1 MRVESMGARCKP
13 QAEHYKKSFS
23 ALSVVSGVE
32 TLRNI
37 CKY

>member
-1 MRVESMGARCKP
+1 MRVKSMGVRCKP

-23 ALSVVSGVE
+23 ALSVTSGVE
-32 TLRNI
+32 TLHNI

>member
-1 MRVESMGARCKP
+1 MESMGASKP
-13 QAEHYKKSFS
+13 QAEHYRKSFS
-23 ALSVVSGVE
+23 ALSVASGVG